1 MSLKK
6 YDSLPE
12 FMKNPEVK
20 EYYDILAKRRSQLI
34 LKRIFDFIGGAIGT
48 ILLLPIMGILAVII
62 KCESKGPALF
72 KQVRVTRYGKKF
84 NILKFRTMVVNAE
97 KLGTQVT
104 SKNDPRVTKVGRF
117 LRKYRLDELPQIIN
131 ILKGEL
137 SFVGTRPEV
146 PRYVNKY
153 TDEMIATLLLPAGVT
168 SEASI
173 EFKDEEKILDN
184 SSNVDNDYIYKVL
197 PLKMKYNLNYI
208 KLPAGVTSEASIEFK
223 DEEKIL
229 DNSSNVDNDYIYKV
243 LPLKMKYNLNYIKQF
258 TVLYD
263 FKVMLRTVGAVLG
276 LGEEN
281 KSNIADK

>member
-1 MSLKK
+1 MSLKR

-20 EYYDILAKRRSQLI
+20 EYYDILAKRKGQLI
-34 LKRIFDFIGGAIGT
+34 LKRIFDIVFGAIGT
-48 ILLLPIMGILAVII
+48 IVLLPIMIVLAIII

-72 KQVRVTRYGKKF
+72 KQVRITQYGKEFK
-84 NILKFRTMVVNAE
+84 ILKFRTMVVNAE
-97 KLGTQVT
+97 KIGTQVT
-104 SKNDPRVTKVGRF
+104 SKNDLRVTKVGRF

-146 PRYVNKY
+146 PRYVNAY

-184 SSNVDNDYIYKVL
+184 SDNVDNDYIYKVL

-208 KLPAGVTSEASIEFK
+208 KL
-223 DEEKIL
+223 
-229 DNSSNVDNDYIYKV
+229 
-243 LPLKMKYNLNYIKQF
+243 F
-258 TVLYD
+258 TVFYD
-263 FKVMLRTVGAVLG
+263 FKIMLRTVAAVLG
-276 LGEEN
+276 FGEGSKPSSEN
-281 KSNIADK
+281 S

>member
-20 EYYDILAKRRSQLI
+20 GYYDILSERKGQLT
-34 LKRIFDFIGGAIGT
+34 LKRFFDLIGGTIGT
-48 ILLLPIMGILAVII
+48 IVLLPIMAVLAIII
-62 KCESKGPALF
+62 KLESKGPALF
-72 KQVRVTRYGKKF
+72 KQVRVTQYGREFK
-84 NILKFRTMVVNAE
+84 ILKFRTMVVNAE

-131 ILKGEL
+131 ILKGDL

-146 PRYVNKY
+146 PKFVKEY
-153 TDEMIATLLLPAGVT
+153 TNDMIATLLLPAGVT

-208 KLPAGVTSEASIEFK
+208 K
-223 DEEKIL
+223 
-229 DNSSNVDNDYIYKV
+229 Y
-243 LPLKMKYNLNYIKQF
+243 F

-263 FKVMLRTVGAVLG
+263 LKIMLRTVGAVLG
-276 LGEEN
+276 LGEKDE
-281 KSNIADK
+281 SNTADS

>member
-1 MSLKK
+1 MSLKR

-20 EYYDILAKRRSQLI
+20 EYYDILAKRKGQLI
-34 LKRIFDFIGGAIGT
+34 LKRIFDIVFGAIGT
-48 ILLLPIMGILAVII
+48 IVLLPIMIVLAIII

-72 KQVRVTRYGKKF
+72 KQVRITQYGKEFK
-84 NILKFRTMVVNAE
+84 ILKFRTMVVNAE
-97 KLGTQVT
+97 KIGTQVT

-146 PRYVNKY
+146 PRYVNAY

-184 SSNVDNDYIYKVL
+184 SDNVDNDYIYKVL

-208 KLPAGVTSEASIEFK
+208 KL
-223 DEEKIL
+223 
-229 DNSSNVDNDYIYKV
+229 
-243 LPLKMKYNLNYIKQF
+243 F
-258 TVLYD
+258 TVFYD
-263 FKVMLRTVGAVLG
+263 FKIMLRTVAAVLG
-276 LGEEN
+276 FGEGSKPSSEN
-281 KSNIADK
+281 S

>member
-20 EYYDILAKRRSQLI
+20 EYYDILSERKGQLT
-34 LKRIFDFIGGAIGT
+34 LKRFFDIIGGTIGT
-48 ILLLPIMGILAVII
+48 IVLLPIMAVLAIII
-62 KCESKGPALF
+62 KLESKGPALF
-72 KQVRVTRYGKKF
+72 KQVRVTQYGREFK
-84 NILKFRTMVVNAE
+84 ILKFRTMVVNAE

-104 SKNDPRVTKVGRF
+104 SKNDPRVTKVGKF

-131 ILKGEL
+131 ILKGDL

-146 PRYVNKY
+146 PKFVNSY
-153 TDEMIATLLLPAGVT
+153 TKEMIATLLLPAGVT

-184 SSNVDNDYIYKVL
+184 SNNVDNDYIYKVL

-208 KLPAGVTSEASIEFK
+208 KL
-223 DEEKIL
+223 
-229 DNSSNVDNDYIYKV
+229 
-243 LPLKMKYNLNYIKQF
+243 F
-258 TVLYD
+258 TVFYD
-263 FKVMLRTVGAVLG
+263 FKIMLKTVGAVLG
-276 LGEEN
+276 LGEN
-281 KSNIADK
+281 RK

>member
-12 FMKNPEVK
+12 FMKNSQVK
-20 EYYDILAKRRSQLI
+20 EYYDILAKRKIQLK
-34 LKRIFDFIGGAIGT
+34 LKRIFDFIGGIIGT
-48 ILLLPIMGILAVII
+48 ILLLPIMGILAVVI

-72 KQVRVTRYGKKF
+72 KQIRVTQYGKEF
-84 NILKFRTMVVNAE
+84 EILKFRTMVVNAE

-146 PRYVNKY
+146 PRYVNEY
-153 TDEMIATLLLPAGVT
+153 TDEMIATLL
-168 SEASI
+168 
-173 EFKDEEKILDN
+173 
-184 SSNVDNDYIYKVL
+184 
-197 PLKMKYNLNYI
+197 
-208 KLPAGVTSEASIEFK
+208 LPAGVTSEASIEFK

-263 FKVMLRTVGAVLG
+263 FKVMLRTIGAVLG
-276 LGEEN
+276 LEEKS
-281 KSNIADK
+281 KSNIADD

>member
-1 MSLKK
+1 
-6 YDSLPE
+6 
-12 FMKNPEVK
+12 
-20 EYYDILAKRRSQLI
+20 
-34 LKRIFDFIGGAIGT
+34 
-48 ILLLPIMGILAVII
+48 
-62 KCESKGPALF
+62 
-72 KQVRVTRYGKKF
+72 
-84 NILKFRTMVVNAE
+84 MVVNAE

-146 PRYVNKY
+146 PKFVNRYTN
-153 TDEMIATLLLPAGVT
+153 EMIATLLLPAGVT

-208 KLPAGVTSEASIEFK
+208 KH
-223 DEEKIL
+223 
-229 DNSSNVDNDYIYKV
+229 
-243 LPLKMKYNLNYIKQF
+243 F
-258 TVLYD
+258 TALYD
-263 FKVMLRTVGAVLG
+263 FKIMLRTVGAVLG
-276 LGEEN
+276 LGEN
-281 KSNIADK
+281 RSSNSADS

>member
-1 MSLKK
+1 MSLKE
-6 YDSLPE
+6 YDGLPS
-12 FMKNPEVK
+12 FMKNDEVK
-20 EYYDILAKRRSQLI
+20 EYYDILYKRRIQLK
-34 LKRIFDFIGGAIGT
+34 LKRILDFFGGAIGT
-48 ILLLPIMGILAVII
+48 VVLSPIMLILIIII

-72 KQVRVTRYGKKF
+72 KQVRVTQYGREFK
-84 NILKFRTMVVNAE
+84 ILKFRTMVVNAE

-131 ILKGEL
+131 ILKGDL

-146 PRYVNKY
+146 PRYVKEY
-153 TDEMIATLLLPAGVT
+153 TKEMMATLLLPAGVT

-208 KLPAGVTSEASIEFK
+208 KL
-223 DEEKIL
+223 
-229 DNSSNVDNDYIYKV
+229 
-243 LPLKMKYNLNYIKQF
+243 F

-263 FKVMLRTVGAVLG
+263 IKIMLRTVGAVLG
-276 LGEEN
+276 LGEKN
-281 KSNIADK
+281 SDISDS

>member
-6 YDSLPE
+6 YDNLPE
-12 FMKNPEVK
+12 FMKNNEVK
-20 EYYDILAKRRSQLI
+20 EYYDILNKRRGQLA
-34 LKRIFDFIGGAIGT
+34 LKRALDFIGGLIGT
-48 ILLLPIMGILAVII
+48 IVLSPIMIILAIVI

-72 KQVRVTRYGKKF
+72 KQVRVTQYGREFKIF
-84 NILKFRTMVVNAE
+84 KFRTMVVNAE

-104 SKNDPRVTKVGRF
+104 SKDDPRVTKVGKF

-131 ILKGEL
+131 ILFGDL

-146 PRYVNKY
+146 PRYVNEY

-184 SSNVDNDYIYKVL
+184 SNNIDNDYIYKVL
-197 PLKMKYNLNYI
+197 PLKMEYKLHYI
-208 KLPAGVTSEASIEFK
+208 KL
-223 DEEKIL
+223 
-229 DNSSNVDNDYIYKV
+229 
-243 LPLKMKYNLNYIKQF
+243 F

-263 FKVMLRTVGAVLG
+263 IKIVFRTVGAVLG
-276 LGEEN
+276 LEEN
-281 KSNIADK
+281 NSQQSDS

>member
-12 FMKNPEVK
+12 FMKNKEVR
-20 EYYDILAKRRSQLI
+20 EYYDILSKRKGQLV
-34 LKRIFDFIGGAIGT
+34 LKRLVDIIGGAIGT
-48 ILLLPIMGILAVII
+48 IVLSPVMLVLAIVI
-62 KCESKGPALF
+62 KFESKGPALF
-72 KQVRVTRYGKKF
+72 KQVRVTQYGKEFK
-84 NILKFRTMVVNAE
+84 ILKFRTMVVNAE

-104 SKNDPRVTKVGRF
+104 SKDDPRVTKVGKF

-146 PRYVNKY
+146 PRYVSRY
-153 TDEMIATLLLPAGVT
+153 TDDMIATLLLPAGVT

-184 SSNVDNDYIYKVL
+184 SSNVDDDYVYKVL
-197 PLKMKYNLNYI
+197 PLKMKYNL
-208 KLPAGVTSEASIEFK
+208 G
-223 DEEKIL
+223 
-229 DNSSNVDNDYIYKV
+229 
-243 LPLKMKYNLNYIKQF
+243 YIKQF

-276 LGEEN
+276 LEEN
-281 KSNIADK
+281 KSNSVNHK

>member
-12 FMKNPEVK
+12 FMKNKEVR
-20 EYYDILAKRRSQLI
+20 EYYDILSKRKGQLV
-34 LKRIFDFIGGAIGT
+34 LKRLVDIIGGAIGT
-48 ILLLPIMGILAVII
+48 IVLSPVMLVLAIVI
-62 KCESKGPALF
+62 KFESKGPALF
-72 KQVRVTRYGKKF
+72 KQVRVTQYGKEFK
-84 NILKFRTMVVNAE
+84 ILKFRTMVVNAE

-104 SKNDPRVTKVGRF
+104 SKDDPRVTKVGKF

-146 PRYVNKY
+146 PRYVSRY
-153 TDEMIATLLLPAGVT
+153 TDDMIATLLLPAGVT

-184 SSNVDNDYIYKVL
+184 SSNVDDDYVYKVL
-197 PLKMKYNLNYI
+197 PLKMKYNL
-208 KLPAGVTSEASIEFK
+208 
-223 DEEKIL
+223 D
-229 DNSSNVDNDYIYKV
+229 
-243 LPLKMKYNLNYIKQF
+243 YIKQF
-258 TVLYD
+258 SVLYD

-276 LGEEN
+276 LEEN
-281 KSNIADK
+281 KSNSVDHK

>member
-20 EYYDILAKRRSQLI
+20 EYYEILSERKGQLT
-34 LKRIFDFIGGAIGT
+34 LKRFFDIIGGTIGT
-48 ILLLPIMGILAVII
+48 IVLLPIMAVLAIII
-62 KCESKGPALF
+62 KLESKGPALF
-72 KQVRVTRYGKKF
+72 KQVRVTQYGREFK
-84 NILKFRTMVVNAE
+84 ILKFRTMVVNAE

-104 SKNDPRVTKVGRF
+104 SKNDPRVTKVGKF

-131 ILKGEL
+131 ILKGDL

-146 PRYVNKY
+146 PKFVKEY
-153 TDEMIATLLLPAGVT
+153 TNDMIATLLLPAGVT

-208 KLPAGVTSEASIEFK
+208 KH
-223 DEEKIL
+223 
-229 DNSSNVDNDYIYKV
+229 
-243 LPLKMKYNLNYIKQF
+243 F

-263 FKVMLRTVGAVLG
+263 FKIMLRTVGAVLG
-276 LGEEN
+276 LGEKDE
-281 KSNIADK
+281 

>member
-20 EYYDILAKRRSQLI
+20 EYYDILSERKGQLT
-34 LKRIFDFIGGAIGT
+34 LKRFFDLIGGTIGT
-48 ILLLPIMGILAVII
+48 IVLLPIMAVLAIII
-62 KCESKGPALF
+62 KLESKGPALF
-72 KQVRVTRYGKKF
+72 KQVRVTQYGREFK
-84 NILKFRTMVVNAE
+84 ILKFRTMVVNAE

-131 ILKGEL
+131 ILKGDL

-146 PRYVNKY
+146 PKFVKEY
-153 TDEMIATLLLPAGVT
+153 TSDMIATLLLPAGVT

-184 SSNVDNDYIYKVL
+184 SYNVDNDYIYKVL

-208 KLPAGVTSEASIEFK
+208 KH
-223 DEEKIL
+223 
-229 DNSSNVDNDYIYKV
+229 
-243 LPLKMKYNLNYIKQF
+243 F

-263 FKVMLRTVGAVLG
+263 FKIMLRTVGAVLG
-276 LGEEN
+276 LGEKDE
-281 KSNIADK
+281 SNTADS

>member
-1 MSLKK
+1 MSLKR

-20 EYYDILAKRRSQLI
+20 EYYDILAKRKGQLI
-34 LKRIFDFIGGAIGT
+34 LKRIFDIVFGAIGT
-48 ILLLPIMGILAVII
+48 IVLLPIMIVLAIII

-72 KQVRVTRYGKKF
+72 KQVRITQYGKEFK
-84 NILKFRTMVVNAE
+84 ILKFRTMVVNAE

-131 ILKGEL
+131 ILKGDL

-146 PRYVNKY
+146 PKFVKEY
-153 TDEMIATLLLPAGVT
+153 TNEMIATLLLPAGVT

-208 KLPAGVTSEASIEFK
+208 KH
-223 DEEKIL
+223 
-229 DNSSNVDNDYIYKV
+229 
-243 LPLKMKYNLNYIKQF
+243 F
-258 TVLYD
+258 TALYD
-263 FKVMLRTVGAVLG
+263 FKIMLRTVGAVLG
-276 LGEEN
+276 LGEN
-281 KSNIADK
+281 RSSNSADS

>member
-1 MSLKK
+1 MSLKR

-20 EYYDILAKRRSQLI
+20 EYYDILAKRKGQLI
-34 LKRIFDFIGGAIGT
+34 LKRIFDIVFGAIGT
-48 ILLLPIMGILAVII
+48 IVLLPIMIVLAIII

-72 KQVRVTRYGKKF
+72 KQVRITQYGKEFK
-84 NILKFRTMVVNAE
+84 ILKFRTMVVNAE
-97 KLGTQVT
+97 KIGTQVT

-146 PRYVNKY
+146 PRYVNAY
-153 TDEMIATLLLPAGVT
+153 TNKMIATLLLPAGVT

-184 SSNVDNDYIYKVL
+184 SDNVDNDYIYKVL

-208 KLPAGVTSEASIEFK
+208 KL
-223 DEEKIL
+223 
-229 DNSSNVDNDYIYKV
+229 
-243 LPLKMKYNLNYIKQF
+243 F
-258 TVLYD
+258 TVFYD
-263 FKVMLRTVGAVLG
+263 FKIMLRTVAAVLG
-276 LGEEN
+276 FGEGSKPSSEN
-281 KSNIADK
+281 S